1 LSSEKECNCCIKIED
16 SVCIILTGDV
26 DIDKVKDSLGALLE
40 VKTKKIFGY
49 PAKSIEPTDY

>member
-1 LSSEKECNCCIKIED
+1 MSSEKECNCCIKIED

-40 VKTKKIFGY
+40 VKTKKFLDI
-49 PAKSIEPTDY
+49 PLKA